1 MTNHK
6 IFCTVLVE
14 IQIDGYFPHENSQS
28 GGFNCHFDAAEL
40 GAKPEAVERF
50 ARSRYWPQDL
60 RELRVP
66 QFGIAKLVR
75 S

>member
-14 IQIDGYFPHENSQS
+14 IQKNMGNIPN
-28 GGFNCHFDAAEL
+28 L
-40 GAKPEAVERF
+40 GDLTVTSTQLNEVAQPEAVERF

-60 RELRVP
+60 RELMVP